1 MSRSS
6 KPGAAREFF
15 AVAGVALT
23 LSLGLLAACGR
34 GTAAA
39 DQSAMQDRVR
49 RLEDEKQIRD
59 LITRYGQLLDA
70 SDFAGYSQ
78 LFAREGEWS
87 GLLSGYTTI
96 RGPENIRAAMEKN
109 FANRKY
115 DPQNITNL
123 HLLSNIKVDVD
134 GDRATGYSRW
144 TVLSRNEKSEPY
156 VRLSGR
162 YDDVFVREDGHWKF
176 QSRIARREI
185 P

>member
-1 MSRSS
+1 MSTDS
-6 KPGAAREFF
+6 KLDTPWGYLAAATVLVLSLALF
-15 AVAGVALT
+15 AVQD
-23 LSLGLLAACGR
+23 GR
-34 GTAAA
+34 TAAA
-39 DQSAMQDRVR
+39 DESTLQDRVR
-49 RLEDEKQIRD
+49 KLEDEKQIRD
-59 LITRYGQLLDA
+59 LMTQYGQLLDA

-96 RGPENIRAAMEKN
+96 KGPENIRAAMQKN
-109 FANRKY
+109 FADRKY
-115 DPQNITNL
+115 DPQHITNL
-123 HLLSNIKVDVD
+123 HLLSNFKIDLD

-162 YDDVFVREDGHWKF
+162 YEDVFVRENGRWKF
-176 QSRIARREI
+176 QSRVARREI

>member
-1 MSRSS
+1 MSTVS
-6 KPGAAREFF
+6 KLDTSWGYIAAATVLVLSLALF
-15 AVAGVALT
+15 AVQD
-23 LSLGLLAACGR
+23 GR
-34 GTAAA
+34 TAAA
-39 DQSAMQDRVR
+39 DELSLQDRVR
-49 RLEDEKQIRD
+49 QLEDEKQIRD
-59 LITRYGQLLDA
+59 LMTRYGQLLDA

-96 RGPENIRAAMEKN
+96 KGPENIRAAMQKN
-109 FANRKY
+109 FADRKY

-123 HLLSNIKVDVD
+123 HLLSNFKIDLD

-162 YDDVFVREDGHWKF
+162 YEDVFVRENGRWKF